1 MEKITEALKK
11 LLPESEIQE
20 VATAITDMMED
31 AKNSLEAE
39 YNSKLEEAYAELS
52 SELETAEKT
61 AEQGYEEAYAI
72 IADLRN
78 RLEVQGEEY
87 KTALEEGY
95 EEAYQMLK
103 QERQKNQDLELEMY
117 EEYDKKLAQ
126 MKEYIVDKVDQF
138 LQYKGQEI
146 YEQARRDVINDPRL
160 AEHKV
165 ALDRI
170 INIASDYMSDE
181 GFQAVSSEKLQEAT
195 KTVEE
200 MKAQLRIMEARN
212 IRLSTEN
219 TKLNETVRQAQE
231 MINESRK
238 ASKADK
244 KEQVISEQKERTTK
258 AANVTGR
265 GKTSEDAEVLAE
277 YAAPQAQD
285 MDQMLVLSGLKQVK

>member
-1 MEKITEALKK
+1 MDKITEALKK
-11 LLPESEIQE
+11 LLPESETQE
-20 VATAITDMMED
+20 VASAINEMLQD
-31 AKNSLEAE
+31 AKTNLEAE

-52 SELETAEKT
+52 TELEAAENT

-72 IADLRN
+72 IGDLRN
-78 RLEVQGEEY
+78 RLEIQGEEY
-87 KTALEEGY
+87 KEALEEGY

-146 YEQARRDVINDPRL
+146 YEQARRDVMSDPRI

-165 ALDRI
+165 TLDRI
-170 INIASDYMSDE
+170 INLTSDYLSDE
-181 GFQAVSSEKLQEAT
+181 GLNSVSTEKLEEAT
-195 KTVEE
+195 KAIEE
-200 MKAQLRIMEARN
+200 MKGQLRVMEARN

-219 TKLNETVRQAQE
+219 TKLNEAVRQSQN

-244 KEQVISEQKERTTK
+244 KEQAINEQKERSMK

-265 GKTSEDAEVLAE
+265 GKTSEDAEVLSE
-277 YAAPQAQD
+277 YAAPQSND
-285 MDQMLVLSGLKQVK
+285 TDQLLVLSGLKQAK